1 MEIKYITIFRGVDL
15 SERRLPILI
24 ERGKEPGPTVW
35 LCAAT
40 HGDEVSGIEVIQRIF
55 NFLKRNSLKKGAIYA
70 LPLVNPMGFEMIR
83 RENPYDDEDINR
95 NFPGDPNGNTTER
108 LTNAIFNSIAETK
121 PDLLIDLHADT
132 QNSLPY
138 IIIDRPISAK
148 AGVKEA
154 IDKSWDLAEKF
165 GVTVVY
171 DIEVEGYKKY
181 RLDQGLTAAVINRNQ
196 IPSFVV
202 ELGGPRVTD
211 EHFVRVGIKGIKNIL
226 NHFQM
231 IDEKEKLWISETK
244 IKTTDKL
251 ELVENITSNESGI
264 TEYLVKPGQF
274 VKTGDALAKITNVLG
289 KTEEIIFANRDYY
302 IISLNDFS
310 VSFPGSGLF
319 SVAIIS
325 PKTQTQNE
333 PRLEIHPTP
342 PKS

>member
-1 MEIKYITIFRGVDL
+1 MEIKYINLFRGADL
-15 SERRLPILI
+15 SERKLPILI
-24 ERGKEPGPTVW
+24 ERGKEPGPVIW
-35 LCAAT
+35 LCAGM
-40 HGDEVSGIEVIQRIF
+40 HGDEVTGIEVIHRMF
-55 NFLKRNSLKKGAIYA
+55 NVLKRNPLRKGSLYAI
-70 LPLVNPMGFEMIR
+70 PLVNPMGFEMIR

-148 AGVKEA
+148 TGVKEA

-181 RLDQGLTAAVINRNQ
+181 RLDQGLTAAVANRNQ

-202 ELGGPRVTD
+202 ELGGPRVID

-231 IDEKEKLWISETK
+231 IDEKEKLWVSETK

-289 KTEEIIFANRDYY
+289 KIEEIIFANRDYY

-333 PRLEIHPTP
+333 DAKTSSA
-342 PKS
+342 PKGR